1 MEVTDFPEL
10 MPELDM
16 NPPEEPVMHEIT
28 EEVIQEGERIT
39 DILKSGDPDKV
50 MKLIRKEFPEPEQGW
65 EAWAEKVVNLS
76 EH

>member
-1 MEVTDFPEL
+1 
-10 MPELDM
+10 
-16 NPPEEPVMHEIT
+16 MHEIT
-28 EEVIQEGERIT
+28 EEVIQEWERIT